1 MYFTLHC
8 TRIAVAAVRET
19 YREHDEITFSVWNL
33 RPRLLVNKTPFV
45 TKLVLFLTKK
55 IFIYFIRTCFCCCYF
70 SECWIVHIYIFCC
83 CRVKLY
89 RWYVSLVALFTIF
102 NSCIAWPRTV
112 QRLGID
118 FCAVFSPFLDF
129 NLKWKLFGLDLNCKV
144 IYMKYVSRI
153 LSSQLWK
160 TVARKCEKK
169 WYKWEQIL
177 RNDLVNKRQLVTYSG
192 LWKSPTT
199 PLGIDVFVLRN
210 EAKSNNE
217 ERKWLTND
225 LLFVECFAYSTFCV
239 FVCVF
244 ERK

>member
-1 MYFTLHC
+1 MC
-8 TRIAVAAVRET
+8 C
-19 YREHDEITFSVWNL
+19 
-33 RPRLLVNKTPFV
+33 
-45 TKLVLFLTKK
+45 FLQKK
-55 IFIYFIRTCFCCCYF
+55 IFIYFIRTRFCCCYF
-70 SECWIVHIYIFCC
+70 SECWIVHIYIFCF

-118 FCAVFSPFLDF
+118 FCAVFSPFSDF
-129 NLKWKLFGLDLNCKV
+129 NLKWKLFGLDPNCKM

-153 LSSQLWK
+153 LPPQLWK

-169 WYKWEQIL
+169 WNKWEQIL

-225 LLFVECFAYSTFCV
+225 LLFVECFAYSTFRVCV
-239 FVCVF
+239 FVF